1 MKDTKQQ
8 AEAAAKQ
15 WRLANEADFAPHY
28 SPNEIEVM
36 DQAYQKGFES
46 RQPEVDALKARVE
59 ELENA
64 LHQRTVL

>member
-36 DQAYQKGFES
+36 EQAYQKGFES
-46 RQPEVDALKARVE
+46 RQPEVDALKESVKQ
-59 ELENA
+59 LESKLN
-64 LHQRTVL
+64 LLLSM